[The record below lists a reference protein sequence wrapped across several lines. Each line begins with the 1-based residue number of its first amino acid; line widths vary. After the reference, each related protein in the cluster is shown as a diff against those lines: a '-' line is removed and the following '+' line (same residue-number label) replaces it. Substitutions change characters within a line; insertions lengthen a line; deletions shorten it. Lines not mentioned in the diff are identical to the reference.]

1 MIQRWNYASDVARV
15 QQSLDSLYVGRVLV
29 VCTGLSK
36 CHTVRMCSGVVVP
49 EVDLASG
56 VSF

>member
-1 MIQRWNYASDVARV
+1 MSDVARV
-15 QQSLDSLYVGRVLV
+15 QQSADSLYLVRVLEV
-29 VCTGLSK
+29 YTGLLR